1 MTNLKLSNRLL
12 KIASLVKNHDVIID
26 VGCDHAL
33 LDIYLT
39 KNNIV
44 KKAIATD
51 ITNGAINMA
60 LKNVSYYDCLNVDV
74 RLGDGLDT
82 LKKEDKVSLIIMSGL
97 GNQKIVSILNNNKEK
112 ICNVNELIIQ
122 SNTGYY
128 ELRKE
133 VVKLGYFIEDEVLIK
148 ENNIIYVIIKFKKG
162 KRRYSN
168 KQLYFGP
175 ILLKNKDTLFK
186 ELISKDINKNK
197 LILDNLP
204 SKKVLKRL
212 ELNLKIKKLKKEIK
226 GL

>member
-39 KNNIV
+39 KNKIV

-133 VVKLGYFIEDEVLIK
+133 VVKLGYFIEDEALIK

-204 SKKVLKRL
+204 SKKVLKHL

>member
-39 KNNIV
+39 KNKIV

-226 GL
+226 EL

>member
-39 KNNIV
+39 KNKIV

-186 ELISKDINKNK
+186 ELIYKDINKNK

>member
-39 KNNIV
+39 KNKIV

-60 LKNVSYYDCLNVDV
+60 LNNVYYYDCLNVDV

-226 GL
+226 EL

>member
-12 KIASLVKNHDVIID
+12 KIASLVKDHDVIID

-39 KNNIV
+39 KNKIV

-82 LKKEDKVSLIIMSGL
+82 LKKEDKASLIIMSGL

-112 ICNVNELIIQ
+112 ICNIKELIIQ

>member
-39 KNNIV
+39 KNKIV

-133 VVKLGYFIEDEVLIK
+133 VVKLGYFIEDEALIK

>member
-39 KNNIV
+39 KNKIV

>member
-1 MTNLKLSNRLL
+1 MINLKLSNRLL

-39 KNNIV
+39 KNKIV

-51 ITNGAINMA
+51 ITYGAIKMA

-74 RLGDGLDT
+74 RVGNGLDT
-82 LKKEDKVSLIIMSGL
+82 LKKEDKASLIIMSGL
-97 GNQKIVSILNNNKEK
+97 GNQKIVNILNDNKEK
-112 ICNVNELIIQ
+112 LYNIKELIIQ
-122 SNTGYY
+122 SNTGYF

-133 VVKLGYFIEDEVLIK
+133 IVKLGYIIEEEVLVK

-162 KRRYSN
+162 KKRYNN

-175 ILLKNKDTLFK
+175 MLLKNKNTLFK
-186 ELISKDINKNK
+186 ELVSKDIYKNK

-204 SKKVLKRL
+204 NKKVLKRL
-212 ELNLKIKKLKKEIK
+212 KIYLKIKKLKKEIK

>member
-39 KNNIV
+39 KNKIV

-186 ELISKDINKNK
+186 ELIYKDINKNK

-204 SKKVLKRL
+204 SKKVLKCL

>member
-12 KIASLVKNHDVIID
+12 KIASLVKDHDVIID

-39 KNNIV
+39 KNKIV

-112 ICNVNELIIQ
+112 ICNINELIIQ

>member
-1 MTNLKLSNRLL
+1 MINLKLSNRLL

-39 KNNIV
+39 KNKIV

-51 ITNGAINMA
+51 ITYGAIKMA

-74 RLGDGLDT
+74 RVGNGLDT

-97 GNQKIVSILNNNKEK
+97 GNQKIVNILNDNKEK
-112 ICNVNELIIQ
+112 LYNIKELIIQ
-122 SNTGYY
+122 SNTGYF

-133 VVKLGYFIEDEVLIK
+133 IVKLGYIIEEEVLVK

-162 KRRYSN
+162 KKRYNN

-175 ILLKNKDTLFK
+175 ILLKNKNTLFK
-186 ELISKDINKNK
+186 ELVSKDIYKNK

-204 SKKVLKRL
+204 NKKVLKRL
-212 ELNLKIKKLKKEIK
+212 KIYLKIKKLQKEIK

>member
-12 KIASLVKNHDVIID
+12 KIASLVKDHDVIID

-39 KNNIV
+39 KNKIV

>member
-12 KIASLVKNHDVIID
+12 KIASLVKDHDVIID

>member
-97 GNQKIVSILNNNKEK
+97 GNQNIVSILNNNKEK
-112 ICNVNELIIQ
+112 ICHVNELIIQ

-148 ENNIIYVIIKFKKG
+148 ENNIIYFIIKFKKG

>member
-12 KIASLVKNHDVIID
+12 KIASLVKNHDEIID

-39 KNNIV
+39 KNKIV

-51 ITNGAINMA
+51 ITSGATKMA

-74 RLGDGLDT
+74 RLGNGLDT

-97 GNQKIVSILNNNKEK
+97 GNQKIVSILNDNKEK
-112 ICNVNELIIQ
+112 LYNINELIIQ
-122 SNTGYY
+122 SNTGYFD
-128 ELRKE
+128 LRKE
-133 VVKLGYFIEDEVLIK
+133 VVKLGYIIEEEVLVK
-148 ENNIIYVIIKFKKG
+148 ENNIIYVIMKFKRG
-162 KRRYSN
+162 KKRYSN

-175 ILLKNKDTLFK
+175 ILLKNKNTLFK
-186 ELISKDINKNK
+186 ELISKDIYKNK

-204 SKKVLKRL
+204 NKKVLKRL
-212 ELNLKIKKLKKEIK
+212 KINLKIKKLKKEIK
-226 GL
+226 EL

>member
-33 LDIYLT
+33 LDIYLI
-39 KNNIV
+39 KNKIV

>member
-186 ELISKDINKNK
+186 ELICKDINKNK

>member
-39 KNNIV
+39 KNKIV

-60 LKNVSYYDCLNVDV
+60 LKNVSYYDSLNVDV

-186 ELISKDINKNK
+186 ELICKDINKNK

>member
-39 KNNIV
+39 KNKIV
-44 KKAIATD
+44 KKEIATD

-204 SKKVLKRL
+204 SKKVFKRL

-226 GL
+226 EL

>member
-12 KIASLVKNHDVIID
+12 KIASLVKDHDVIID

-39 KNNIV
+39 KNKIV

-112 ICNVNELIIQ
+112 ICNIKELIIQ

>member
-12 KIASLVKNHDVIID
+12 KIASLVKDHDVIID

-39 KNNIV
+39 KNKIV

-204 SKKVLKRL
+204 SKKILKRL

>member
-39 KNNIV
+39 KNKIV

-112 ICNVNELIIQ
+112 ISNVNELIIQ

>member
-39 KNNIV
+39 KNKIV

-148 ENNIIYVIIKFKKG
+148 ENNIIYVIII
-162 KRRYSN
+162 
-168 KQLYFGP
+168 Q
-175 ILLKNKDTLFK
+175 
-186 ELISKDINKNK
+186 
-197 LILDNLP
+197 
-204 SKKVLKRL
+204 
-212 ELNLKIKKLKKEIK
+212 
-226 GL
+226 

>member
-12 KIASLVKNHDVIID
+12 KISSLIKNHDVIID

-39 KNNIV
+39 KNKIV

-51 ITNGAINMA
+51 ITHGAIKMA

-74 RLGDGLDT
+74 REGNGLDT
-82 LKKEDKVSLIIMSGL
+82 LKKEDNVSLIIMSGL
-97 GNQKIVSILNNNKEK
+97 GNQKIVSILKDNKEK
-112 ICNVNELIIQ
+112 LHNIRELIIQ
-122 SNTGYY
+122 SNTGYF

-133 VVKLGYFIEDEVLIK
+133 IVKLGYIIEDEVLVK
-148 ENNIIYVIIKFKKG
+148 ENNIIYVIIKFNKGQKK
-162 KRRYSN
+162 YNN

-175 ILLKNKDTLFK
+175 ILLKNKNTLFR
-186 ELISKDINKNK
+186 ELVSKDIHKNK

-204 SKKVLKRL
+204 SKKVFKK
-212 ELNLKIKKLKKEIK
+212 LKIRLKIRKLKKEIK

>member
-39 KNNIV
+39 KNKIV

-97 GNQKIVSILNNNKEK
+97 GNQNIVSILNNNKEK
-112 ICNVNELIIQ
+112 ISNVNELIIQ

>member
-1 MTNLKLSNRLL
+1 M
-12 KIASLVKNHDVIID
+12 
-26 VGCDHAL
+26 GCDHAL

-186 ELISKDINKNK
+186 ELICKDINKNK

>member
-12 KIASLVKNHDVIID
+12 KIASLVKDHDVIID

-39 KNNIV
+39 KNKIV

-82 LKKEDKVSLIIMSGL
+82 LKKEDKASLIIMSGL

>member
-39 KNNIV
+39 KNKIV

-204 SKKVLKRL
+204 SKKALKRL

>member
-133 VVKLGYFIEDEVLIK
+133 VVKLGYFIKDEVLIK